1 MNNSPNFV
9 KQFPLPPPPKI
20 DSEFELNINKSVPKL
35 WTNDKEIKDKIEN
48 KFSLLSINIRSLPKN
63 FLELELSVN
72 KFKPDVVQLSE
83 VWNPHIGAAHLKD
96 YYPQIAK
103 TRSSSNGG
111 GTGLFV
117 DKKYK
122 FELLES
128 VNNLQMNILY

>member
-9 KQFPLPPPPKI
+9 KQFPLPLPPKI

-35 WTNDKEIKDKIEN
+35 WTNDKEIKDKIAN

-72 KFKPDVVQLSE
+72 KYKPDVVQLSE

-103 TRSSSNGG
+103 TRS
-111 GTGLFV
+111 FC
-117 DKKYK
+117 K
-122 FELLES
+122 F
-128 VNNLQMNILY
+128 